1 MLAYKI
7 VNWAEAPGRR
17 EAHLVVAEEKRETSR
32 RNARARTKRIARALG
47 EEDSPGIHRAIGNV
61 ARRLGVERA
70 GQLVE
75 EAKAIHAGSGM
86 LVRNGS
92 RNRTV
97 GGIFFQLAG
106 ALLERQG
113 SAAGAV
119 HRDEGQEVGVLLR

>member
-1 MLAYKI
+1 VLAYKI

-17 EAHLVVAEEKRETSR
+17 EAHLVITEEKREISR
-32 RNARARTKRIARALG
+32 RNARARMKRIARALG
-47 EEDSPGIHRAIGNV
+47 EEDSPRIHRAIGNV
-61 ARRLGVERA
+61 ARKLGFERV

-92 RNRTV
+92 RKRTV

-106 ALLERQG
+106 VLLESRA